1 MNGSLSI
8 SPSLMFDEDDVALNG
23 EGFYGI
29 GWAMRHGRLLSNAG
43 YVYEPSIGIGGV
55 GSPGSTST
63 GQYNPQPT
71 VLPQQQPQAPVDNGM
86 AWLEQFINNAKNGE
100 VYAPSTVVA
109 TEKKLD
115 RE

>member
-1 MNGSLSI
+1 VKILSGKLSNVHDPLYKKLSSYIQTNGPLSI
-8 SPSLMFDEDDVALNG
+8 SPSLMFDEDDVSLNG

-43 YVYEPSIGIGGV
+43 YVYEPSIGISGV

-71 VLPQQQPQAPVDNGM
+71 VLP
-86 AWLEQFINNAKNGE
+86 
-100 VYAPSTVVA
+100 
-109 TEKKLD
+109 
-115 RE
+115 